1 MDTSVAKRLKLEVRK
16 FERLIPTFV
25 DVAVEKLGGGFLTSI
40 LIGLMSLLSL
50 INSHFGSLDIGISAS
65 VSA

>member
-25 DVAVEKLGGGFLTSI
+25 DVAVEKLGGGFFNLHPNRVNVFVVTYQ
-40 LIGLMSLLSL
+40 
-50 INSHFGSLDIGISAS
+50 
-65 VSA
+65 